1 MNYLDLAGRVALI
14 TGAGKGIGEAIAER
28 FVQAGAS
35 VALLSLHGAVDATER
50 LRSQSADVEAFA
62 CDVSDSTAVKATVE
76 AVLKRFGR
84 IDILVNNAGVGGDI
98 APVWEVTDEE
108 WNRVISTDLSGVFY
122 CSRAVITHMRQ
133 RGYGRIITVASV
145 AGKEGNPN
153 MAPYSA
159 AKAGVIGFTKSLGK
173 EVAKENITVNVVT
186 PGVIKTGLV
195 NELTPEQARYLT
207 ERIPMGRVGTVEEVA
222 AMVHWLASDDATFST
237 GAVFDLSGGRATY

>member
-1 MNYLDLAGRVALI
+1 MSDP
-14 TGAGKGIGEAIAER
+14 K
-28 FVQAGAS
+28 
-35 VALLSLHGAVDATER
+35 AVRE
-50 LRSQSADVEAFA
+50 
-62 CDVSDSTAVKATVE
+62 TVD
-76 AVLKRFGR
+76 AVLKRFGH
-84 IDILVNNAGVGGDI
+84 IDILVNNAGVGGEI
-98 APVWEVTDEE
+98 APVWEVSDEE

-122 CSRAVITHMRQ
+122 CCREIVPHMRS
-133 RGYGRIITVASV
+133 RGWGRVITVASV

-173 EVAKENITVNVVT
+173 EVAKDNITVNVIT

-195 NELTPEQARYLT
+195 NELTPEQAKYLI
-207 ERIPMGRVGTVEEVA
+207 ERIPMGRIGRAEEVA

>member
-1 MNYLDLAGRVALI
+1 MNFIDLSGRVALI

-28 FVQAGAS
+28 FVEARAA
-35 VALLSLHGAVDATER
+35 VALVSLHGAREATER
-50 LRSQSADVEAFA
+50 LKSKGADVEAFA
-62 CDVSDSTAVKATVE
+62 CDVSDPKAVRETVD
-76 AVLKRFGR
+76 AVLKRFDH
-84 IDILVNNAGVGGDI
+84 IDILVNNAGVGGEI
-98 APVWEVTDEE
+98 APVWEVSDEE

-122 CSRAVITHMRQ
+122 CCRAIVPHMRS
-133 RGYGRIITVASV
+133 RGWGRIITVASV

-173 EVAKENITVNVVT
+173 EVAKDNITVNVIT

-195 NELTPEQARYLT
+195 NELTPEQAKYLI
-207 ERIPMGRVGTVEEVA
+207 ERIPMGRIGKAEEVA